1 MFPDERFTTTRFAQ
15 FGQTAYGPPHAR
27 GTIVHRLG
35 RSRHAAFSSTRAHRS
50 VSV

>member
-35 RSRHAAFSSTRAHRS
+35 RVVTISPTQDRGTTTGL
-50 VSV
+50 